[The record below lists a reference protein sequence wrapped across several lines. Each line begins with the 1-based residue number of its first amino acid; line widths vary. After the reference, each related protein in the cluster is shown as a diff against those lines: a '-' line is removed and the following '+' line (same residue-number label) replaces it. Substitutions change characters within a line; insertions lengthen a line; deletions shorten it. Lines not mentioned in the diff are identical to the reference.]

1 MHFTLGKVLAVHD
14 THLELQQ
21 CASPQLEL
29 WEYIVSQPV
38 KQETRSSD
46 LGKVYS
52 PRKIQ
57 SLLGEHDLG
66 MACGHIKAFG
76 IFPFHIKAKSL
87 FEGLLGRHA
96 LRILGRT
103 LGYHTQVHAHIM
115 RMHGT
120 D

>member
-1 MHFTLGKVLAVHD
+1 MHSTLGKVLAVHD
-14 THLELQQ
+14 THLELRQ

-29 WEYIVSQPV
+29 WEYVVGQPV

-96 LRILGRT
+96 SRILGRT
-103 LGYHTQVHAHIM
+103 LGYRT
-115 RMHGT
+115 
-120 D
+120 